1 MPIVIENMCKYLR
14 FCIFL
19 YPNISKYLNIS
30 LYFRDKSLNLSAEII
45 KFNPFHRMSQV
56 ISFLHDKGG
65 CAKTTSCVN
74 LGFALWLL
82 GKKVLLIDTDPQ
94 CNLTD
99 TVDKTVHL
107 EAETTIYDWLHD
119 FKPGEQRSLP
129 IYTRYE
135 GLDYVP
141 GSHSMSNINAE
152 LQLMYNREHRLSD
165 FLDIEDP
172 ESGAKIRNMYDY
184 IFIDCAPGGET
195 LMNTNALVASDF
207 VIVPTEAGI
216 YSLQGLPRLLDYID
230 KVRTQLRC
238 TVSILGYLL
247 VRWNAQKAISKEVKA
262 YYSNEEEVKAP
273 LFPVYIREC
282 VRCTESVAYEMSL
295 FEYSP
300 DCTAADD
307 YMRVAEYLIG
317 RKARPKTWTPVK
329 WGQIAN
335 AAFQRFTKEREGEIV
350 DS

>member
-1 MPIVIENMCKYLR
+1 
-14 FCIFL
+14 
-19 YPNISKYLNIS
+19 
-30 LYFRDKSLNLSAEII
+30 
-45 KFNPFHRMSQV
+45 MSEV

-65 CAKTTSCVN
+65 CAKTTSCLN

-107 EAETTIYDWLHD
+107 EADSTIYDWLHD
-119 FKPGEQRSLP
+119 ASSTQHKVLP
-129 IYTRYE
+129 IYTRYD

-152 LQLMYNREHRLSD
+152 LQLMYNREHRLAN
-165 FLDIEDP
+165 FLEIIDP
-172 ESGAKIRNMYDY
+172 ESGVKIRDMYDY
-184 IFIDCAPGGET
+184 VLIDCAPGGET
-195 LMNTNALVASDF
+195 LMNTNALVASDH

-230 KVRTQLRC
+230 KVRTQLSC
-238 TVSILGYLL
+238 HVSIMGYLL
-247 VRWNAQKAISKEVKA
+247 IRWNPRKEISREVKA
-262 YYSNEEEVKAP
+262 YYSNPSVVRAP

-295 FEYSP
+295 FEYSS
-300 DCTAADD
+300 DSTAADD
-307 YMRVAEYLIG
+307 YMRVAEYMIG
-317 RKARPKTWTPVK
+317 RKVRP
-329 WGQIAN
+329 
-335 AAFQRFTKEREGEIV
+335 
-350 DS
+350 

>member
-1 MPIVIENMCKYLR
+1 MKNKYI
-14 FCIFL
+14 CSVFL
-19 YPNISKYLNIS
+19 IILLLFMSK
-30 LYFRDKSLNLSAEII
+30 
-45 KFNPFHRMSQV
+45 V
-56 ISFLHDKGG
+56 ISILHDKGG
-65 CAKTTSCVN
+65 CAKTTTCVN

-107 EAETTIYDWLHD
+107 EAESTIYEWLQD
-119 FKPGEQRSLP
+119 MKSGQELPLP

-135 GLDYVP
+135 GLDYIP

-152 LQLMYNREHRLSD
+152 LQLKYNRERRLAD
-165 FLDIEDP
+165 FLDIVDP
-172 ESGAKIRNMYDY
+172 ESGAKIRDMYDY

-195 LMNTNALVASDF
+195 LMNTNALVASDY

-216 YSLQGLPRLLDYID
+216 YSLQGLPRLLYYIE
-230 KVRTQLRC
+230 KVRNQLRC
-238 TVSILGYLL
+238 SVEIMSYLL
-247 VRWNAQKAISKEVKA
+247 VRWNPNRTISKEVKA
-262 YYSNEEEVKAP
+262 YYSNIEEVKAP
-273 LFPVYIREC
+273 LFPVCIREC

-307 YMRVAEYLIG
+307 YMRVAEFMIG

-335 AAFQRFTKEREGEIV
+335 AAFQHFCKERGT
-350 DS
+350 

>member
-1 MPIVIENMCKYLR
+1 
-14 FCIFL
+14 
-19 YPNISKYLNIS
+19 
-30 LYFRDKSLNLSAEII
+30 
-45 KFNPFHRMSQV
+45 MSQV
-56 ISFLHDKGG
+56 ISLLHDKGG

-94 CNLTD
+94 CNMTD

-119 FKPGEQRSLP
+119 FKPGEKRSLP
-129 IYTRYE
+129 IYTRYD

-165 FLDIEDP
+165 FLDTVDP

-195 LMNTNALVASDF
+195 LMNTNALVASDY

-216 YSLQGLPRLLDYID
+216 YSLQGLPRLLDYIE

-238 TVSILGYLL
+238 PVSILGYLL

-273 LFPVYIREC
+273 LFPVHIREC

-300 DCTAADD
+300 DSTAADD

-317 RKARPKTWTPVK
+317 RKARPKTWTPRK

-335 AAFQRFTKEREGEIV
+335 AAFQQFIKEREG
-350 DS
+350 

>member
-1 MPIVIENMCKYLR
+1 
-14 FCIFL
+14 
-19 YPNISKYLNIS
+19 
-30 LYFRDKSLNLSAEII
+30 
-45 KFNPFHRMSQV
+45 MSQV

-94 CNLTD
+94 CNMTD

-107 EAETTIYDWLHD
+107 EAESTIYEWLHD
-119 FKPGEQRSLP
+119 FKPGEMRSLP

-152 LQLMYNREHRLSD
+152 LQLMYNREHRLAN
-165 FLDIEDP
+165 FLDTVDP

-195 LMNTNALVASDF
+195 LMNTNALVASDY

-216 YSLQGLPRLLDYID
+216 YSLQGLPRLLDYIE
-230 KVRTQLRC
+230 KVR
-238 TVSILGYLL
+238 
-247 VRWNAQKAISKEVKA
+247 NAQKAISREVKA

-273 LFPVYIREC
+273 LFPVYVREC

-307 YMRVAEYLIG
+307 YMRVAEYMIG

-335 AAFQRFTKEREGEIV
+335 AAFQHFMKERE
-350 DS
+350 S

>member
-1 MPIVIENMCKYLR
+1 M
-14 FCIFL
+14 
-19 YPNISKYLNIS
+19 
-30 LYFRDKSLNLSAEII
+30 
-45 KFNPFHRMSQV
+45 V

-107 EAETTIYDWLHD
+107 EAESTIYDWLHD
-119 FKPGEQRSLP
+119 IPAVPDKALP
-129 IYTRYE
+129 IYTRYD

-152 LQLMYNREHRLSD
+152 LQLMYSREFRLAN
-165 FLDIEDP
+165 FLELKDP
-172 ESGAKIRNMYDY
+172 ETGERIRDMYDY
-184 IFIDCAPGGET
+184 ILIDCAPGGET
-195 LMNTNALVASDF
+195 LMNTNALVASDH

-230 KVRTQLRC
+230 KVRTQLHC
-238 TVSILGYLL
+238 PVSILGYLL
-247 VRWNAQKAISKEVKA
+247 IRWNAQKAISREVKA
-262 YYSNEEEVKAP
+262 YYSNEAEVRAP
-273 LFPVYIREC
+273 LLPVSIREC

-295 FEYSP
+295 YEYSP

-307 YMRVAEYLIG
+307 YMRVAEYMIG
-317 RKARPKTWTPVK
+317 RKARPKTWTPAK
-329 WGQIAN
+329 WGQLSN
-335 AAFQRFTKEREGEIV
+335 AAFKRFQAERGE
-350 DS
+350 

>member
-1 MPIVIENMCKYLR
+1 
-14 FCIFL
+14 
-19 YPNISKYLNIS
+19 
-30 LYFRDKSLNLSAEII
+30 
-45 KFNPFHRMSQV
+45 MSQV

-82 GKKVLLIDTDPQ
+82 GKKVLLVDTDPQ

-107 EAETTIYDWLHD
+107 EAESTIYEWLHD
-119 FKPGEQRSLP
+119 VKPGDGNAFP

-152 LQLMYNREHRLSD
+152 LQLMYNREHRLDD
-165 FLDIEDP
+165 FLNTIYP
-172 ESGAKIRNMYDY
+172 ETGVRIRDMYDY
-184 IFIDCAPGGET
+184 VFIDCAPGGET
-195 LMNTNALVASDF
+195 LMNTNALVASDY

-216 YSLQGLPRLLDYID
+216 YSLQGLPRLLDYVE
-230 KVRTQLRC
+230 KVQKQLRC
-238 TVSILGYLL
+238 PVQIMGYLL
-247 VRWNAQKAISKEVKA
+247 IRWKARTAISREVKQ
-262 YYSNEEEVKAP
+262 YYSNPDEVRAP

-282 VRCTESVAYEMSL
+282 VRCTESVAQEMSL

-307 YMRVAEYLIG
+307 YMRVAEYMIG
-317 RKARPKTWTPVK
+317 RKSRPRTWTPMR
-329 WGQIAN
+329 WGQLAN
-335 AAFQRFTKEREGEIV
+335 AAFQEFMKEREG
-350 DS
+350 

>member
-1 MPIVIENMCKYLR
+1 
-14 FCIFL
+14 
-19 YPNISKYLNIS
+19 
-30 LYFRDKSLNLSAEII
+30 
-45 KFNPFHRMSQV
+45 MSTV

-82 GKKVLLIDTDPQ
+82 GKKVLLVDTDPQ

-107 EAETTIYDWLHD
+107 EADSTIYEWLHD
-119 FKPGEQRSLP
+119 GNMTRGKALP
-129 IYTRYE
+129 IYTRYD

-152 LQLMYNREHRLSD
+152 LQLMYNREHRLAD
-165 FLDIEDP
+165 FLALPDP
-172 ESGAKIRNMYDY
+172 ETGLKIRDMYDY
-184 IFIDCAPGGET
+184 ILIDCAPGGET
-195 LMNTNALVASDF
+195 LMNTNALVASDH

-238 TVSILGYLL
+238 PVSIMGYLL
-247 VRWNAQKAISKEVKA
+247 IRWNAKKAISREVKA
-262 YYSNEEEVKAP
+262 YYSNPQEVKAP
-273 LFPVYIREC
+273 LFPVSIREC

-295 FEYSP
+295 FEYAP
-300 DCTAADD
+300 DSTAADD
-307 YMRVAEYLIG
+307 YMRVAEFMIG
-317 RKARPKTWTPVK
+317 RKARPKTWTPAR
-329 WGQIAN
+329 WGQISN
-335 AAFQRFTKEREGEIV
+335 AAFRQFQAERGE
-350 DS
+350 

>member
-1 MPIVIENMCKYLR
+1 
-14 FCIFL
+14 
-19 YPNISKYLNIS
+19 
-30 LYFRDKSLNLSAEII
+30 
-45 KFNPFHRMSQV
+45 MSMV
-56 ISFLHDKGG
+56 ISVLHDKGG
-65 CAKTTSCVN
+65 CAKTTTVVN

-99 TVDKTVHL
+99 TVDITVHK
-107 EAETTIYDWLHD
+107 EAESTIYEWLHD
-119 FKPGEQRSLP
+119 PQPGHELPLP

-152 LQLMYNREHRLSD
+152 LQLMYNRERRLAD
-165 FLDIEDP
+165 FLDLVDP
-172 ESGAKIRNMYDY
+172 DTGAKIRNMYDY

-195 LMNTNALVASDF
+195 LMNTNALVASDH

-216 YSLQGLPRLLDYID
+216 YSLQGLPRLLAYIE

-238 TVSILGYLL
+238 NVSILGYLL
-247 VRWNAQKAISKEVKA
+247 IRWNSRRAISREVKN
-262 YYSNEEEVKAP
+262 YYSDVEEVKAP

-300 DCTAADD
+300 DSTAADD
-307 YMRVAEYLIG
+307 YMRVAEHIIG
-317 RKARPKTWTPVK
+317 RKTRPRTWTPQR

-335 AAFQRFTKEREGEIV
+335 SAFQQFNKERQAE
-350 DS
+350 S

>member
-1 MPIVIENMCKYLR
+1 
-14 FCIFL
+14 
-19 YPNISKYLNIS
+19 
-30 LYFRDKSLNLSAEII
+30 
-45 KFNPFHRMSQV
+45 MSQV

-94 CNLTD
+94 CNMTD

-107 EAETTIYDWLHD
+107 EAESTIYDWLHD
-119 FKPGEQRSLP
+119 FKPGEMRSLP
-129 IYTRYE
+129 IYTRYD

-152 LQLMYNREHRLSD
+152 LQLMYNREHRLAN
-165 FLDIEDP
+165 FLDTVDP

-195 LMNTNALVASDF
+195 LMNTNALVASDY

-230 KVRTQLRC
+230 KVRTQLHC
-238 TVSILGYLL
+238 PVSILGYLL
-247 VRWNAQKAISKEVKA
+247 VRWNAQKAISREVKA
-262 YYSNEEEVKAP
+262 YYSNETGDIEAVRETEVTFESFEPTGSFTSDTPETTELTANFVKSSYVYSVWYDVTSDNPADYSSITSDKAYALKGETYQVVDEKP
-273 LFPVYIREC
+273 TISKPR
-282 VRCTESVAYEMSL
+282 
-295 FEYSP
+295 
-300 DCTAADD
+300 AAACLNWIS
-307 YMRVAEYLIG
+307 M
-317 RKARPKTWTPVK
+317 W
-329 WGQIAN
+329 
-335 AAFQRFTKEREGEIV
+335 
-350 DS
+350 